1 MKKLLHKIY
10 QLVPMLVLLS
20 IVFFGGGQSSP
31 VFAETES
38 VQEDPI
44 EELPYEENS
53 ILALN
58 YHRVREKNFPTM
70 LIDFMSNSK
79 ELQIYSVYDDEFE
92 DQMKWLKS
100 QGANFLTLD
109 QAIECIETGNVP
121 EKAVWISFDDMDQTI
136 YDNAQPILE
145 KYDIPAT
152 GFVITGQVGNPN
164 FNSISLMDLESL
176 VELDDSGLWSF
187 GLHTDDL
194 HYLDQHN
201 DSALLA
207 ASDQVVKKDTK
218 KSQDYLDKYLENC
231 RTDAIAYP
239 YGQMNDQT
247 QVSLAEQGVRYG
259 FTLEEKAIHN
269 PINDFYIPR
278 VLVSQE
284 SFERL
289 VKSWQGFQ

>member
-31 VFAETES
+31 VFAEPES

-152 GFVITGQVGNPN
+152 GFVITGQVGNQN
-164 FNSISLMDLESL
+164 FNSISLD
-176 VELDDSGLWSF
+176 V
-187 GLHTDDL
+187 
-194 HYLDQHN
+194 
-201 DSALLA
+201 
-207 ASDQVVKKDTK
+207 
-218 KSQDYLDKYLENC
+218 C
-231 RTDAIAYP
+231 I
-239 YGQMNDQT
+239 
-247 QVSLAEQGVRYG
+247 
-259 FTLEEKAIHN
+259 
-269 PINDFYIPR
+269 
-278 VLVSQE
+278 
-284 SFERL
+284 
-289 VKSWQGFQ
+289 

>member
-1 MKKLLHKIY
+1 M
-10 QLVPMLVLLS
+10 VAVLS
-20 IVFFGGGQSSP
+20 AAFFGGGHPAS
-31 VFAETES
+31 VFAEAEADQEDY
-38 VQEDPI
+38 VQE
-44 EELPYEENS
+44 LAYEENS

-58 YHRVREKNFPTM
+58 YHRVREKNLPTQ
-70 LIDFMSNSK
+70 LIDFFSNSK

-92 DQMKWLKS
+92 EQMRWLKN

-109 QAIECIETGNVP
+109 QVAECLETGKVP

-176 VELDDSGLWSF
+176 VELDESGLWSF

-194 HYLDQHN
+194 HYLDDN
-201 DSALLA
+201 NESALLA
-207 ASDQVVKKDTK
+207 ASDQAVKKDTE
-218 KSQDYLDKYLENC
+218 KSQEFLDKYLENC

-239 YGQMNDQT
+239 YGQMNDE
-247 QVSLAEQGVRYG
+247 SLEALSEEGIRYG
-259 FTLEEKAIHN
+259 FTLEEKAIHD
-269 PINDFYIPR
+269 PVHDYYIPR

-289 VKSWQGFQ
+289 VKSWQGFK

>member
-31 VFAETES
+31 VFAEPES

-58 YHRVREKNFPTM
+58 YNRVREKNFPTM

-152 GFVITGQVGNPN
+152 GFVITGQVGNQN

-176 VELDDSGLWSF
+176 VELDESGLWSF

-194 HYLDQHN
+194 HYLDEHN
-201 DSALLA
+201 NSALLA
-207 ASDQVVKKDTK
+207 ASDQTVKKDTK

>member
-31 VFAETES
+31 VFAESES

-70 LIDFMSNSK
+70 LIDFMSNTK

-109 QAIECIETGNVP
+109 QAIKCIETGNVP

-152 GFVITGQVGNPN
+152 GFVITGQVGNQN

-176 VELDDSGLWSF
+176 VELDESGLWSF

-194 HYLDQHN
+194 HYLDEHN
-201 DSALLA
+201 NSALLA
-207 ASDQVVKKDTK
+207 ASDQTVKKDTK

>member
-31 VFAETES
+31 VFAESES

-58 YHRVREKNFPTM
+58 YHRVREKNFLTM

-152 GFVITGQVGNPN
+152 GFVITGQVGNQN

-176 VELDDSGLWSF
+176 VELDESGLWSF
-187 GLHTDDL
+187 GLRTDDL

-207 ASDQVVKKDTK
+207 ASDQTVKKDTK
-218 KSQDYLDKYLENC
+218 KSQEYLEKYLENC

-259 FTLEEKAIHN
+259 FTLEEKAIHD
-269 PINDFYIPR
+269 PVNDFYIPR